1 MRKFL
6 LFLITVSL
14 MVFLSSEKTLA
25 FAKGEQDCSKCHKLS
40 SEEAKKILNEVIPNI
55 KILNVQDGPI
65 NGLWEIGFEANGK
78 KGIVYIDYSTNN
90 LIAGNIIAIKTKK
103 NFTQESFLK
112 ISPPLPPVKLDLS
125 QIPLKNALVM
135 GEKTATNKVVV
146 FDDPD

>member
-6 LFLITVSL
+6 LFLITVSFI
-14 MVFLSSEKTLA
+14 VFLSSEKTLA

-40 SEEAKKILNEVIPNI
+40 SEEAKKILNEVIPNL

-65 NGLWEIGFEANGK
+65 NGLWEIAFEANGK
-78 KGIVYIDYSTNN
+78 KSLVYLDYSTKNI
-90 LIAGNIIAIKTKK
+90 IAGNIIAVKTKQ
-103 NFTQESFLK
+103 NFTQERYLK
-112 ISPPLPPVKLDLS
+112 LNPPPPPVKLDLS